1 MFLIYQVSP
10 IQELQNIAS
19 QIIAAI
25 PSIILFLV
33 IFLIGYAIASLVSYS
48 IKTFLGRFFQRV
60 HEQVSIDLVAGTVKA
75 FIILIA
81 LAVALSVIQLGPATS
96 YIQAIANYL
105 PSLAG
110 AILLLTLG
118 ITLVN
123 VLVDFMQRSMQQS
136 AGSEFYN
143 TLINILK
150 FGLYAVL
157 ITVAANL
164 AIFYWIKVIDPYIF
178 FGIILGTVVLF
189 ATFSIIE
196 TVMSVLQ
203 KNHPEM
209 GFLLGYGRFLLYTIF
224 LLIGIAIIIQP
235 LSNVTSIINTLA
247 WGLAIAFAIGII
259 PLVIILARRMY
270 KEAM

>member
-1 MFLIYQVSP
+1 MLTLLQVSP
-10 IQELQNIAS
+10 IQELQNILS

-25 PSIILFLV
+25 PSIILFL
-33 IFLIGYAIASLVSYS
+33 IILLIGYAIASVVSYS
-48 IKTFLGRFFQRV
+48 IRSFLGRFFQRV

-81 LAVALSVIQLGPATS
+81 LAIALSVLQLGPATT
-96 YIQAIANYL
+96 YVQAIATYL

-123 VLVDFMQRSMQQS
+123 VLVDFMQKAVPQIS
-136 AGSEFYN
+136 SEFYN
-143 TLINILK
+143 TIISILR
-150 FGLYAVL
+150 FGLYAVI

-178 FGIILGTVVLF
+178 FGIILGSVVLF

-203 KNHPEM
+203 KNHPDL
-209 GFLLGYGRFLLYTIF
+209 GFLIGYARFLLYTIF

-235 LSNVTSIINTLA
+235 LSNVTSIINTIA

-259 PLVIILARRMY
+259 PLVVLLARKIYR
-270 KEAM
+270 EAT